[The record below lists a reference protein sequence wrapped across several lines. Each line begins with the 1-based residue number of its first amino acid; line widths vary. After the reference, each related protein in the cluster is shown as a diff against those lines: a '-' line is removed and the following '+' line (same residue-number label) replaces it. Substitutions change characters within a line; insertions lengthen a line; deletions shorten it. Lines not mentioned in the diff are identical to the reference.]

1 VYFFTRVKL
10 QWDVSMRASEF
21 VSRSVAPFAT
31 CALLV
36 VWTLVS
42 AASQAKAECLPSD
55 QNSAPGA
62 SGICICQIGPVS
74 FPAPACDIQ
83 TLNLED
89 EHHEYVEW
97 QNGASYQV
105 LLITPKHPQRF
116 KGYLARWHHKC
127 TKQERQ
133 IGEPTRFQ
141 ARPGAD
147 PKYIPPQVTWSG
159 ICAAPD
165 DYIIRAIA
173 VGHQVVELHIWNGPG
188 GAAREQAFTSLLDRV
203 RIAPPLSAR
212 H

>member
-1 VYFFTRVKL
+1 VLFSRVSEL
-10 QWDVSMRASEF
+10 QWDVSMRASKF
-21 VSRSVAPFAT
+21 VSRSVALFAIG
-31 CALLV
+31 AHLG
-36 VWTLVS
+36 VWTLVL
-42 AASQAKAECLPSD
+42 AASQAKAECLPTD
-55 QNSAPGA
+55 QNPAPGPP
-62 SGICICQIGPVS
+62 GICICQIGPVS

-89 EHHEYVEW
+89 ERNEYVEW

-105 LLITPKHPQRF
+105 LLITPKRPQRF

-127 TKQERQ
+127 TKEERQ
-133 IGEPTRFQ
+133 IGEPTRLQ
-141 ARPGAD
+141 PRPGSG

-173 VGHQVVELHIWNGPG
+173 VGKQVVEFHIWNGPG
-188 GAAREQAFTSLLDRV
+188 GAAREQAFTTLLDQV
-203 RIAPPLSAR
+203 RIAPALSVL

>member
-1 VYFFTRVKL
+1 VYFLRVSEL
-10 QWDVSMRASEF
+10 QWDVSMRASRF
-21 VSRSVAPFAT
+21 VSRSIAPFAI
-31 CALLV
+31 CALLI
-36 VWTLVS
+36 VWTLVL

-55 QNSAPGA
+55 QNPAPGA
-62 SGICICQIGPVS
+62 PGICICRIGPVS

-83 TLNLED
+83 TLNLEGERD
-89 EHHEYVEW
+89 EYVEW

-105 LLITPKHPQRF
+105 LLITPKRPQRF

-127 TKQERQ
+127 TKEERQ
-133 IGEPTRFQ
+133 IGEPTRLQ
-141 ARPGAD
+141 PRPGSD

-173 VGHQVVELHIWNGPG
+173 VGQQVVEFHIWNGPG
-188 GAAREQAFTSLLDRV
+188 GAAREQAFTTLLDQV
-203 RIAPPLSAR
+203 RIAPALSVR